1 MNIAVTPYCVQC
13 GREYDFNTREVHSPL
28 EFGGNNFIIPFTRAW
43 GGAGLRPPSGS
54 EVSRVPIHDVEVS
67 SEAESQDS
75 SSPVKPAENRVS
87 EDDNN
92 LNTHQGAKAYQN
104 APVHHSSTHGK
115 ASEPQE
121 GSKDHEEM
129 QLEKHSGSSVAIST
143 SISDIES
150 TLFAEFAPASPTQTR
165 QLRTRHVSS
174 MRWFLESNQRIAWPL
189 ELNQTRDGHYV
200 LPSTRPFP
208 FTRKKH
214 INLKLHSR
222 VDEYVAESRFKFG
235 KTFAIKKIVH
245 RTPNHQRD
253 LAQGVDGEIKIVR
266 SLHHPHCITS
276 LGSFIHSE
284 KMGYLLF
291 PPPQCSLA
299 DVMQLTTQL
308 FPILPKTADSLWR
321 GDAEENEDNPAGF
334 LTSDQCID
342 ILRRCFVCLSQGLSY
357 LHKSEIIQG
366 DIKPRSILVDGSGSV
381 LFADFSN
388 SSTSYNQTST
398 IIRYTRRYA
407 PPEIVE
413 ARTLPHLTK
422 SSDVYSLGCVFLEIA
437 TILSGR
443 ELPNFWCDPPSCRED
458 LLQVHA
464 WLDLLRREEPV
475 VQNAQTRA
483 VALTSGPISTIRSM
497 LDHSP
502 EERPPALDLWECFR
516 TVSSD
521 LCRDCDSR
529 HPEVWK
535 PYDPVKTTTET
546 TAQKSED
553 ESSLNDVIQDPGSSS
568 DSIKL
573 NTSKS
578 SGSSSVTDAPET
590 SMSSELDRID
600 DLQSVPDHVETE
612 SLPSL
617 YSGPS
622 ASSLGTTEELEG
634 VVEELAALFLKD
646 EILIPLYD
654 KALKELGTD
663 KFERN
668 FARLLKVFATDLKT
682 EARSPQEV
690 SAVQFVAARAKYV
703 ASRMGKHLDPG
714 SIAHSQALHDFL
726 MESHEREETV
736 ELFLQRQI
744 PSVEPADVGEI
755 VEQKDFIGPE
765 ESEPDLADPIEQSP
779 LRNLQDVRDFIL
791 KSAAFSTLRQAFHNF
806 VMYGKVQNQHS
817 TNSGEQNPVFGST
830 NTPTRPEEHSP
841 GISETDSDD
850 SLLME
855 EVYAKPSIP
864 EGQPRTLQ
872 RVLISLTYFWRGVA
886 EFLEILEKPIP
897 PGFTRVR
904 WTCFCGCSLF
914 DDFQEIEPDTLHELE
929 GFLNDRTHIHQS
941 TNDESTSHNSS
952 TNSMGS
958 VAAQSSSVQGL
969 RPTPTGRS
977 NTTDNNLPPGLRR
990 RQRELN
996 DTYAS
1001 STSPPTWVL
1010 PIFQVERYGSK
1021 VKHLRVDTETSD
1033 ESFFTTVK
1041 AQYLGENSRLR
1052 RILSMRGV
1060 KKISYVKFVHAPRE
1074 PDIHKYDD
1082 WPLQKHSPPWV
1093 YKGCPA
1099 KRKHIPLVGHTY
1111 LMHLWHHPSHSDLQT
1126 YNNRPQGAI
1135 GALVHRMRLF
1145 KHYLVAYGRSESGNI
1160 AVNRT
1165 MNDGQGHLQ
1174 QDVEMTNPN
1183 SNPSN
1188 QPSTGVPAASDTH
1201 GNRSSYVFLR
1211 TPKKLGDQLIADDE
1225 DPPEAWGLYF
1235 EEGFAIHHFL
1245 IVVLFIYILATI
1257 AFGIYWCTNYGLV
1270 GPHTGAGAF
1279 GVSSWM
1285 IGLISLVVTVW
1296 FKWAD

>member
-1 MNIAVTPYCVQC
+1 MNIALTPYCVHC
-13 GREYDFNTREVHSPL
+13 SRKYDSSLLKYGGDNFNVR
-28 EFGGNNFIIPFTRAW
+28 FFRAW
-43 GGAGLRPPSGS
+43 GDPGLQPPSGS
-54 EVSRVPIHDVEVS
+54 EVSQVPKHDVEAS

-87 EDDNN
+87 EDNNN
-92 LNTHQGAKAYQN
+92 LNTHQGAKAYQH
-104 APVHHSSTHGK
+104 APVHNSSTHGK

-121 GSKDHEEM
+121 GSKDHEQM
-129 QLEKHSGSSVAIST
+129 QLEKRSGSSVAIRT

-165 QLRTRHVSS
+165 QIRTRHVSS
-174 MRWFLESNQRIAWPL
+174 MRWFLEGNQRIAWPL

-200 LPSTRPFP
+200 LPSTHLLP
-208 FTRKKH
+208 FTRKRH
-214 INLKLHSR
+214 FSLTPHSFGH
-222 VDEYVAESRFKFG
+222 EYVAQGRFKFR
-235 KTFAIKKIVH
+235 KTFAIKTFGH
-245 RTPNHQRD
+245 RTLNHQRD
-253 LAQGVDGEIKIVR
+253 LAQRVEGEIKIVR
-266 SLHHPHCITS
+266 SLHHPHCITF

-284 KMGYLLF
+284 KLGYLLF
-291 PPPQCSLA
+291 PAPQCSLT
-299 DVMQLTTQL
+299 DVMQLTIL
-308 FPILPKTADSLWR
+308 FFPSLPKTVDSLWR
-321 GDAEENEDNPAGF
+321 GIAEEIEDNPAGF
-334 LTSDQCID
+334 FTSDQCID
-342 ILRRCFVCLSQGLSY
+342 ILCRCFVCLLRGLSY
-357 LHKSEIIQG
+357 LHRSDIIHG
-366 DIKPRSILVDGSGSV
+366 DIKPRKILVDGSGSV
-381 LFADFSN
+381 LLADFSN
-388 SSTSYNQTST
+388 SRTPYIQTST
-398 IIRYTRRYA
+398 TKRYTRQYS
-407 PPEIVE
+407 PPEIL
-413 ARTLPHLTK
+413 RTPLLPHFKK

-437 TILSGR
+437 TIFSGR
-443 ELPNFWCDPPSCRED
+443 DFPSFWFNSSSYAEQLP
-458 LLQVHA
+458 QVHA
-464 WLDLLRREEPV
+464 WLDLLGREESPRPILR
-475 VQNAQTRA
+475 NARARA
-483 VALTSGPISTIRSM
+483 VGMTSGPISTIRSM
-497 LDHSP
+497 VDYSP
-502 EERPPALDLWECFR
+502 EERPPTLGLWECFL
-516 TVSSD
+516 TVSSK
-521 LCRDCDSR
+521 LCPDCDLR

-553 ESSLNDVIQDPGSSS
+553 ESSLIDVTQDPGSSS

-590 SMSSELDRID
+590 SMSTELDRID
-600 DLQSVPDHVETE
+600 DVQSVPDHVETE
-612 SLPSL
+612 SLPSF
-617 YSGPS
+617 YSEPS
-622 ASSLGTTEELEG
+622 ASSLGTIEEMEG
-634 VVEELAALFLKD
+634 VVEELAVLFLKD

-682 EARSPQEV
+682 EAHSPQEV

-726 MESHEREETV
+726 MESDEREEKV
-736 ELFLQRQI
+736 ESFLQRQI

-864 EGQPRTLQ
+864 EGQPRTL
-872 RVLISLTYFWRGVA
+872 RRALISITYFWRRVA
-886 EFLEILEKPIP
+886 EFLEILEKPIQ

-958 VAAQSSSVQGL
+958 VAAQSSSAQGS

-977 NTTDNNLPPGLRR
+977 NTTDNNLPQGLRR

-1001 STSPPTWVL
+1001 SASPPTWVL

-1021 VKHLRVDTETSD
+1021 VKHLAVDTETSD
-1033 ESFFTTVK
+1033 ESFFTMVK
-1041 AQYLGENSRLR
+1041 AHYLGETSRIR
-1052 RILSMRGV
+1052 RFLSMRGV

-1099 KRKHIPLVGHTY
+1099 KRKHIPLVGHMY
-1111 LMHLWHHPSHSDLQT
+1111 LMHLWQNPSHGDLQT

-1135 GALVHRMRLF
+1135 GALVNRMRLL
-1145 KHYLVAYGRSESGNI
+1145 KHYLVAYGRSESGHI
-1160 AVNRT
+1160 AANRT

-1188 QPSTGVPAASDTH
+1188 QPSAGVPAASDTH

-1211 TPKKLGDQLIADDE
+1211 TPKKLGDQLVADDE

-1245 IVVLFIYILATI
+1245 LVVLFIYILATI
-1257 AFGIYWCTNYGLV
+1257 AFGIYWCTKYGLV
-1270 GPHTGAGAF
+1270 GPHTGASAF